1 MTLRTAPTSKES
13 TAMNRTLIASAL
25 LGSLLLGACAS
36 TPEPSAALI
45 DARSAVR
52 SAELDRAVLNLAP
65 MELKKATDTLARA
78 NQLQVAGGSQNDI
91 DHAAYLAGRQARSA
105 VAIAQAKT
113 SDIAI
118 GEANVE
124 RERARADQRS
134 VEADKAKAQAVTAQA
149 GAADARAQA
158 DFARAQT
165 GAARE
170 RAAAADQRAGV
181 AEQRS
186 QVAMASAAD
195 AQSQA
200 AQLRLRLDE
209 LSAKATERGQLV
221 TLGDVLFE
229 TGRATVKPG
238 AQNSL
243 RKLAGFLQQ
252 YPDRRVLIEGHTDN
266 VGSTGSNQALSQRR
280 AEAVDVALLAMGVS
294 AQRMATV
301 GYGEDYPVTDN
312 VTDSN
317 RALNRRVE
325 VYIAD
330 NDQPVRPRR

>member
-1 MTLRTAPTSKES
+1 
-13 TAMNRTLIASAL
+13 MNRTLIASAV

-36 TPEPSAALI
+36 TPTPSPALI
-45 DARSAVR
+45 SARDTVR
-52 SAELDRAVLNLAP
+52 SAELDRAVLVHAP
-65 MELKKATDTLARA
+65 MELKKATDSLERA
-78 NQLQVAGGSQNDI
+78 NRLMADRASEGDI

-113 SDIAI
+113 SDLAIA
-118 GEANVE
+118 AADVE
-124 RERARADQRS
+124 RERVRADQRS
-134 VEADKAKAQAVTAQA
+134 AEADKAKALAATALA
-149 GAADARAQA
+149 GAADAQAQA
-158 DFARAQT
+158 AFARAQT

-170 RAAAADQRAGV
+170 RAAAA
-181 AEQRS
+181 EQRS
-186 QVAMASAAD
+186 EVAAATAAD

-209 LSAKATERGQLV
+209 MQAKTTERGQLV

-229 TGRATVKPG
+229 TARADVKPG

-243 RKLAGFLQQ
+243 RKLAAFLQQ
-252 YPDRRVLIEGHTDN
+252 YPDRKVLIEGHTDN
-266 VGSTGSNQALSQRR
+266 VGSAGSNQALSRRR
-280 AEAVDVALLAMGVS
+280 AEAVDIALRDMGVS
-294 AQRMATV
+294 AQRLATV

-312 VTDSN
+312 ASDSN

-330 NDQPVRPRR
+330 NDQPVRARR

>member
-1 MTLRTAPTSKES
+1 
-13 TAMNRTLIASAL
+13 MNRTLIASAL

-36 TPEPSAALI
+36 TPEPSAALT

-134 VEADKAKAQAVTAQA
+134 AEADKAKAQAVTAQA